1 MTYDITPHITG
12 DTWEG
17 LGNFT
22 LTKNGSAIDLTGAS
36 VELEVKSIFNL
47 ASPIILS
54 LTTENSAIL
63 IVNPPTSGIIFTP
76 ETIVDIP
83 VGNYSW
89 SLTLKLQTEE
99 IKTYMSG
106 NWKIIPK
113 TPYSFNWQEAPR
125 II

>member
-1 MTYDITPHITG
+1 MIYDIKPHITG

-17 LGNFT
+17 LGT
-22 LTKNGSAIDLTGAS
+22 LTFVRNGSAIDLTGAS
-36 VELEVKSIFNL
+36 VELEVKSAFNL

-54 LTTENSAIL
+54 LTTENSGIV
-63 IVNPPTSGIIFTP
+63 IVNPPTLGIISVP
-76 ETIVDIP
+76 ETIVDIS

-99 IKTYMSG
+99 KKTYIAG